1 MFDALG
7 CLRKYE
13 SPLDILKEFF
23 ELRLERYAIRKA
35 WLEGMLAAE
44 SSKLN
49 SQARFI
55 LEKIEGQIVIGKGS
69 TRNSQQNVIQVT
81 LCKSLSL

>member
-1 MFDALG
+1 M
-7 CLRKYE
+7 
-13 SPLDILKEFF
+13 LKDFF

-35 WLEGMLAAE
+35 WLDGMLSAE

-55 LEKIEGQIVIGKGS
+55 LEKIEGQIVIGKGFS
-69 TRNSQQNVIQVT
+69 WNSQQINTVQVM
-81 LCKSLSL
+81 LNKSLNLGFMVAPNLRKPY